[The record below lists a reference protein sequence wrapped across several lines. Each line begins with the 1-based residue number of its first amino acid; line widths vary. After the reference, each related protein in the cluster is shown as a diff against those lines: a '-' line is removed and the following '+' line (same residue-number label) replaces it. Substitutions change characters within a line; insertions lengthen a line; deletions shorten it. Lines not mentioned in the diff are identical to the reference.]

1 MVHSLRLD
9 NYSPTPRKLVLGT
22 NSSFGTESIKIERG
36 AGWDGLAL
44 TATWHIPG
52 REEPL
57 RVALLDGDAMDVPPE
72 VTKEARDGVL
82 VLAGLGEGVQRA
94 SCNVEYLILEQ
105 AGVYGGQDAE
115 PTPELA
121 AQVLA
126 AALQAKA
133 DAEGAAQE
141 AAEAKAR
148 AEEAQAASAAAKE
161 AAEAAAADAAKAG
174 PYAEAAL
181 AAQQAAE
188 DARDKATAAQQAAE
202 NAAAAAA
209 ASKSAADTLA
219 AEASRAA
226 LAAEESKAAANAA
239 ANLAGENATA
249 AQQAAGVSTAA
260 ANDAG
265 QSASDAAA
273 SKAAAETAAQAAQ
286 EAQAAAAAA
295 RADAVKAQ
303 TAAQAAAKTAQD
315 AQSAAEKA
323 RGDAQ
328 TARQGAEAA
337 RDAAAGSAEAAAKS
351 EENAKQSADTLAG
364 TVENVAANTAA
375 VAELREK
382 KAEIDDSAV
391 GADAWSSKHI
401 IDKLCPKIEESGNPV
416 QCYPV
421 AGYPLGVTASWE
433 PVQEGE
439 GEPYPAG
446 GGKNTIPFPSNSNSY
461 PQSRNGLTVEAKDG
475 AYIVN
480 GTATADT
487 YFSVCNLEIGGF
499 EDFGNFA
506 LSGCP
511 AGGSTTSTYYLA
523 LYTGEKWYADIGAG
537 TAGQLNTIGSG
548 ARIEITIK
556 AGYTASNLTFRPQLE
571 KGTTATAWAPYENIR
586 PIVGRDSVTVNLA
599 SGVKNWR
606 LLTLTGTETWTFEYT
621 SVSEKY
627 GFVLRTKDI
636 QTPTSPG
643 LKGQI
648 VCNKY
653 ATRSANDTYTGHI
666 GISVEAENNKY
677 FRIYDETYADKGIDA
692 WKAYLAAQYA
702 AGTPVQVAYK
712 LAAAPIVPEDG
723 GIYFAEQPAQ
733 SGSGDP
739 RPDNVRLILLDS
751 AVQDGGTSVLTLPET
766 IYGGSVDAVSGEGQE
781 TWKIITID
789 AKEIK
794 FSIRNNNNVYWNLP
808 DHIAVGVTHNSKIV
822 CSHFISTAF
831 SINEKYEFIFTQ
843 STNLHGLFSN
853 VDELNDYCAAQY
865 AAGTPVQIAYQLLK
879 EPVPFTA
886 TGGAALPA
894 LAGVNTVIT
903 DADSVD
909 VTGRADPIKRIE
921 DLEAAVASIN

>member
-1 MVHSLRLD
+1 MVHTLRLD

-133 DAEGAAQE
+133 DAEAAAEE

-148 AEEAQAASAAAKE
+148 AEEAQAASAAAQE

-219 AEASRAA
+219 AEAARAA

-249 AQQAAGVSTAA
+249 AQQAAGVTIAA

-273 SKAAAETAAQAAQ
+273 SKAAAETAAKAAQ

-295 RADAVKAQ
+295 KADAVKAQ

-323 RGDAQ
+323 RDDAQ
-328 TARQGAEAA
+328 TARQGAESA

-351 EENAKQSADTLAG
+351 EANAKQSADTLAES
-364 TVENVAANTAA
+364 VENVAANTAA

-382 KAEIDDSAV
+382 KAEIDDTAV
-391 GADAWSSKHI
+391 GADGWSSKHI
-401 IDKLCPKIEESGNPV
+401 VDMLCPKIEESGNPV

-421 AGYPLGVTASWE
+421 AGYPLGVKASWE
-433 PVQEGE
+433 PMQEGE

-446 GGKNTIPFPSNSNSY
+446 GGKNLMNFPENTVLKETGDTELEFPFDL
-461 PQSRNGLTVEAKDG
+461 NGDYVFSFKGNVKIVEIGSALWMFEVDG
-475 AYIVN
+475 AQKYIVADS
-480 GTATADT
+480 GTE
-487 YFSVCNLEIGGF
+487 SL
-499 EDFGNFA
+499 A
-506 LSGCP
+506 LSGHI
-511 AGGSTTSTYYLA
+511 TKVA
-523 LYTGEKWYADIGAG
+523 LTNWGRCTG
-537 TAGQLNTIGSG
+537 TILW
-548 ARIEITIK
+548 A
-556 AGYTASNLTFRPQLE
+556 QLE
-571 KGTTATAWAPYENIR
+571 KGSTPTAYAPYENIR
-586 PIVGRDSVTVNLA
+586 PIKGRDSVTVERCGANLLKIDQFATMANHGVTFEYVPDGGVRIQGTAQGNVDSPTFPVWHLPPGKYYGLDMGVNIGA
-599 SGVKNWR
+599 SSVVERAGALLWLNSKGTFEIMPGDIIKYWYMIVQTGYVANTTIYPYIVPGTTAPTTYEPYTGQTNTLTLPETVYGGSVDAVTGSGERAWK
-606 LLTLTGTETWTFEYT
+606 LLTLDGTETWSFEGT
-621 SVSEKY
+621 SVIEKY
-627 GFVLRTKDI
+627 GFILRTKDI
-636 QTPTSPG
+636 QTPTWPSQ
-643 LKGQI
+643 KGQI

-653 ATRSANDTYTGHI
+653 ATRSANDTYTVHT
-666 GISVEAENNKY
+666 GISVEAESHKY
-677 FRIYDETYADKGIDA
+677 FRIFDEAYADKGVDA

-702 AGTPVQVAYK
+702 AGTPVQVCYK
-712 LAAAPIVPEDG
+712 LA
-723 GIYFAEQPAQ
+723 
-733 SGSGDP
+733 
-739 RPDNVRLILLDS
+739 
-751 AVQDGGTSVLTLPET
+751 T
-766 IYGGSVDAVSGEGQE
+766 
-781 TWKIITID
+781 
-789 AKEIK
+789 
-794 FSIRNNNNVYWNLP
+794 
-808 DHIAVGVTHNSKIV
+808 
-822 CSHFISTAF
+822 
-831 SINEKYEFIFTQ
+831 
-843 STNLHGLFSN
+843 
-853 VDELNDYCAAQY
+853 
-865 AAGTPVQIAYQLLK
+865 
-879 EPVPFTA
+879 PVPFTA

-894 LAGVNTVIT
+894 LAGVNTVLT
-903 DADSVD
+903 DADSVA
-909 VTGRADPIKRIE
+909 VSGRADPIKRIE